1 MSPASRDRRARR
13 GRRRFYGRRARATI
27 SRKARLACDRS
38 MLHALVAV
46 AVGAASAGAALKSA
60 LALVGFTQ
68 AGVAGGS
75 LAATAQSAFYGGLV
89 PAGGAFALLQS
100 WGATMSAVS
109 ALKSAAMAVAASACW
124 CVGKSSGT

>member
-1 MSPASRDRRARR
+1 
-13 GRRRFYGRRARATI
+13 
-27 SRKARLACDRS
+27 
-38 MLHALVAV
+38 MLCALVAV
-46 AVGAASAGAALKSA
+46 AVGAAIAGAALKFA

-68 AGVAGGS
+68 AGVAAGS